1 MSSPKIHLIQ
11 SLASSALLYP
21 VIGENALPF
30 GLAIVFIDLDH
41 VLEYVANTKDFSPE
55 GFFVFHKI
63 LVKNLNKDYLA
74 LALFHTLECYL
85 LIFLLAH
92 WFPVCYYVLFGFL
105 FHHAVDQIF
114 LIRMKQPFKR
124 AFSIIEYY
132 FRKKNHVT
140 SLNEFLQQGNINV
153 KDIPDLSRWLVKW
166 GITVEPERLNHIT
179 TEASRT

>member
-21 VIGENALPF
+21 VIEGNVIPF

-41 VLEYVANTKDFSPE
+41 VIEYVADTKNFSPK

-63 LVKNLNKDYLA
+63 LAKNFDKDYLG
-74 LALFHTLECYL
+74 LSLFHTLECYL

-92 WFPVCYYVLFGFL
+92 WFPVCYYILFGFL

-114 LIRMKQPFKR
+114 LIRMKQPFRR

-132 FRKKNHVT
+132 FRRKNHVT
-140 SLNEFLQQGNINV
+140 SLNEFLQQGNIDV
-153 KDIPDLSRWLVKW
+153 EGIPDLPRWLVKW
-166 GITVEPERLNHIT
+166 GIDVGTCSDNYIAA
-179 TEASRT
+179 EASEV